1 MSPLDQSPHWRE
13 LVEASW
19 PAVTAGDLLRGNK
32 DVWSTE
38 GLKPPSDAEA
48 IALAAMGRVVRYGG
62 SIALQ
67 LPVGRETVPPRLAY
81 YLHRLRMDAAQG
93 LVRSRWFNRVTLA
106 PRTDLVIFGR
116 PRSMLRDFATSSMM
130 RPLVVD
136 NVKRIEPELY
146 QRTLLANGHG
156 DLLGTLQK
164 LEQQSNPFAIVV
176 LTTAQGCAGN
186 AYGLLREL
194 PTFFPGVPIVALGYT
209 GEVVDPQPAMHAWTT
224 RLGDLTPAGRQAVQ
238 PQASKVEVV
247 AARDAVMDGFVKR
260 LGFLVWNLKQLM
272 ERVGTLPQELAAFLS
287 IARSFHGLN
296 VPLPVHEHAMLQHLR
311 GGQFPVR
318 LIEGWLQIAQRAPAR
333 RGDIESVKEEVV
345 ALIQHGLKQMHD
357 ARPGRAELIVQL
369 ASQALGRRQRMVIMV
384 GSRRDA
390 FILQEWLERSLGH
403 ESVERVSV
411 HHMDGAMAT
420 PAHRSDLVL
429 YAAPLFPSRI
439 HWLGLPAECKRV
451 LCHPFEKDRV
461 SGQIERWWRAFASPS
476 ARHGDKCRLWSLDW
490 PAADH
495 LRDELVDE
503 PSPAAAT
510 TWTEFPIDG
519 VYPQPLRVAEVEAGR
534 RYDDWLDVLL
544 TDPAHA
550 AHEDEPPSAVFK
562 DVVVLY
568 LDEGEPLRW
577 AAHRPILRL
586 DGDALAACLARDL
599 APGNDLVVMTHG
611 EERVATQREIF
622 DMFVQDYHG
631 LMQTVRVAEKW
642 QQYVDAAVAKAGS
655 IAALT
660 RYLVSR
666 KLSRTQGAVQQWV
679 AGKVIGPADAQAVE
693 LLAEYVDTPGAA
705 KMAAMVFNAI
715 EVVRR
720 EHRFIGSDLRKAIAA
735 SRNRGVSA
743 VKIGSR
749 SFSREVFD
757 DMVQVVR
764 VVKVDRPGLA
774 HERSVKTLQT
784 MAASFQER
792 YPQCIEFTPAC
803 QRSMDSSP
811 YEDLQAFE
819 KVLQVLV
826 DGFHPMY
833 STSSLS
839 LRDVEEQLAVIPASY
854 AGNTSAL
861 TKGKYDG
868 DYFRTYRGKRVDISR
883 HIKLGRVHDPRYTLR
898 LHFHWDDEVSKIV
911 VHHAGQHLPTIR
923 E

>member
-1 MSPLDQSPHWRE
+1 MSPLDQPPHWHE

-19 PAVTAGDLLRGNK
+19 PAVTASDLLRGNK
-32 DVWSTE
+32 EVWSAE
-38 GLKPPSDAEA
+38 GLKPPPEPEA
-48 IALAAMGRVVRYGG
+48 IALAAMGRVVRYGY
-62 SIALQ
+62 SIALR
-67 LPVGRETVPPRLAY
+67 LPVSRDTVVPRLAY

-106 PRTDLVIFGR
+106 SRTDLIIFGR
-116 PRSMLRDFATSSMM
+116 PRSMLRDFATSPMM

-186 AYGLLREL
+186 ATGLLREL
-194 PTFFPGVPIVALGYT
+194 PDFFPGVPIVALGFT
-209 GEVVDPQPAMHAWTT
+209 GEVVDAQPAMHAWTT
-224 RLGDLTPAGRQAVQ
+224 RLGDLTPPGRHAVQ

-247 AARDAVMDGFVKR
+247 AARDPVMDGFVKK
-260 LGFLVWNLKQLM
+260 LGFLVWNLRQLM
-272 ERVGTLPQELAAFLS
+272 ERVGAPPQELAAFSS

-333 RGDIESVKEEVV
+333 RGDIESLKDEVV
-345 ALIQHGLKQMHD
+345 ALVQRGLKQLQN
-357 ARPGRAELIVQL
+357 ARPGRAELILKLV
-369 ASQALGRRQRMVIMV
+369 SQALQQRQRLVVMV

-403 ESVERVSV
+403 ESVERVNV
-411 HHMDGAMAT
+411 HHMDGATAT
-420 PAHRSDLVL
+420 PAHRADLVL

-439 HWLGLPAECKRV
+439 HWLGLSAQRKLA

-461 SGQIERWWRAFASPS
+461 SGQIERWWRAYALPS

-490 PAADH
+490 PATGH

-503 PSPAAAT
+503 PSSDST
-510 TWTEFPIDG
+510 VTWTEFPLDG
-519 VYPQPLRVAEVEAGR
+519 DYPQPLRVAEVETGR

-544 TDPAHA
+544 AEPAHA
-550 AHEDEPPSAVFK
+550 VHEDEPPVAVPK
-562 DVVVLY
+562 DVVVLH
-568 LDEGEPLRW
+568 LEEGEPLRW

-586 DGDALAACLARDL
+586 EGDTLGVCLAREL
-599 APGNDLVVMTHG
+599 VPGNDLVVMTHG

-622 DMFVQDYHG
+622 DMFVQDHHG

-666 KLSRTQGAVQQWV
+666 KLSRTQGAVQHWA
-679 AGKVIGPADAQAVE
+679 AGKVIGPADSQAVG

-705 KMAAMVFNAI
+705 KMAAMVASAI
-715 EVVRR
+715 EVVRK
-720 EHRFIGSDLRKAIAA
+720 EHRAIGSDLRKAIAA
-735 SRNRGVSA
+735 SRSRGVFA

-757 DMVQVVR
+757 DMVRVVR

-774 HERSVKTLQT
+774 HERSLKTLQT
-784 MAASFQER
+784 VAASFQER

-826 DGFHPMY
+826 EGFHPMY
-833 STSSLS
+833 STSNVS
-839 LRDVEEQLAVIPASY
+839 LRDVEEHLAVIPASY

-861 TKGKYDG
+861 TKGKYDD

-883 HIKLGRVHDPRYTLR
+883 HIKLGRAHDPRYTLR
-898 LHFHWDDEVSKIV
+898 LHFHWDEDVAKVV